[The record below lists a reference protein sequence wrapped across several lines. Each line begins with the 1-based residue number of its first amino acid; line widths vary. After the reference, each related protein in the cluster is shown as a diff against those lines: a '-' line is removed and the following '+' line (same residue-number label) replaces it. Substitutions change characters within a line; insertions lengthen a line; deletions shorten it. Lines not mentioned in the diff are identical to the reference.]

1 MHNCKALKSRLI
13 EQALDEPL
21 SGQGALPAEL
31 EHCPEC
37 REEFASLRGVLRVAD
52 QAMQSTMPEE
62 DFWSDYHA
70 RLRQRL
76 ESTPGPAVPARSQ
89 QPLPDTGLQ
98 NWLRRLVTASVP
110 VPVPLAAVLVM
121 LFGVSLLFAMNARR
135 SSSAKPIP
143 GSPPVITSIV
153 EVPVIQERTI
163 TRVVYRD
170 RSAPTLRGR
179 PSQAER
185 TSSSAVAAR
194 RSRTNAETPISLAGF
209 KPANEVKLTIIKGSS
224 RDEK

>member
-13 EQALDEPL
+13 EQALDETR
-21 SGQGALPAEL
+21 SGQSALPAEL
-31 EHCPEC
+31 EHCHTC

-52 QAMQSTMPEE
+52 QAMQSTLPAE
-62 DFWSDYHA
+62 DFWSGYHA

-76 ESTPGPAVPARSQ
+76 ESTSGSAVPSRSQ
-89 QPLPDTGLQ
+89 QPRTDTGLQ

-110 VPVPLAAVLVM
+110 VPVPLAAVLVV
-121 LFGVSLLFAMNARR
+121 LFGVSLLFAMNFRR
-135 SSSAKPIP
+135 SSSAEPISGAP
-143 GSPPVITSIV
+143 HVITRVV

-163 TRVVYRD
+163 TRVVYREKNFSTLPGRSSQPDQSRSNGVAD
-170 RSAPTLRGR
+170 RNRAD
-179 PSQAER
+179 AE
-185 TSSSAVAAR
+185 A
-194 RSRTNAETPISLAGF
+194 PISLAGF